1 MHKADRH
8 ADDDRILQIR
18 VVFQR
23 LQNVGALPQTS
34 SFEPG
39 MASARSIETRA
50 RVVSRAFASRAIS
63 SSAMKQTA

>member
-1 MHKADRH
+1 MTT
-8 ADDDRILQIR
+8 
-18 VVFQR
+18 VFFKSAWFSSGSK
-23 LQNVGALPQTS
+23 NVGALPQTS

>member
-1 MHKADRH
+1 MAKEVA
-8 ADDDRILQIR
+8 AFIKLQ
-18 VVFQR
+18 
-23 LQNVGALPQTS
+23 LPQTS